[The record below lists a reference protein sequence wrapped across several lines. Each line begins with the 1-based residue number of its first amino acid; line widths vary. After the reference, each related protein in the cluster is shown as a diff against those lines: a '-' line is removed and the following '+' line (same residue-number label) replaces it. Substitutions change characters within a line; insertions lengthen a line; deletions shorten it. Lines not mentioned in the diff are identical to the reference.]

1 MVDYQQLRQR
11 FLTALDAAARSQESG
26 DFAAIETGYEELDAL
41 LPRNV
46 DPAFDKLHS
55 ALEFWDGWID
65 ARNHNWLYYEGIQR
79 EDWPGLARGI
89 VDDLRQ
95 DREISDQR
103 VVQRFNWRRRATRP
117 SVWARFRGIFRGG
130 TAV

>member
-65 ARNHNWLYYEGIQR
+65 AQSQLAVLRRESEG
-79 EDWPGLARGI
+79 GLAAPGSRDRG
-89 VDDLRQ
+89 
-95 DREISDQR
+95 
-103 VVQRFNWRRRATRP
+103 
-117 SVWARFRGIFRGG
+117 
-130 TAV
+130 